1 MEVNTGLQLK
11 AKAFEKHQVSFT
23 VEEVA
28 ILHRLVITHLLRDL
42 QDEGNY
48 WQLNVDALLNAE
60 FNTHEC
66 WEMGCAN
73 VKLAAALNDLLD
85 RGYDLHEEVTTA
97 DDLLYSFKVN

>member
-11 AKAFEKHQVSFT
+11 EKAFEKHQVSFT
-23 VEEVA
+23 VEEIA

-42 QDEGNY
+42 NNGENY
-48 WQLNVDALLNAE
+48 SQLNVDALLDAE

-66 WEMGCAN
+66 WKMSCAN
-73 VKLAAALNDLLD
+73 VKLADALRDLLD
-85 RGYDLHEEVTTA
+85 RGYKLDEEVITA

>member
-11 AKAFEKHQVSFT
+11 EKAFQRHQVSFT
-23 VEEVA
+23 VEQIA

-73 VKLAAALNDLLD
+73 VRLADALRDLLD

-97 DDLLYSFKVN
+97 DDLLYLFKVN